1 MSETTSSCPICK
13 GVGYLRTD
21 VPYGHPQFGK
31 PIACACK
38 EAERAEKRRQHL
50 YALSNLAALH
60 EMSFA
65 TFNKRV
71 PGVLEAFR
79 AAWAFAQRPVGWLL
93 LVGPNGCGKTH
104 LAAAVANACL
114 LQEKSVLFVITPD
127 LLDHLRATF
136 APTSTVAYDELF
148 WRIREAEVL
157 VIDDLGTEQPS
168 PWAAEKLFQLF
179 NHRYTGR
186 LPTVITANKAGLQAV
201 DARISSRLADASLV
215 RTVILDEATDYRPH
229 RTTPKVVDTEQVS
242 NPRYE
247 TKRSIQHDDRQTRRS
262 RATIPVRHETIRF

>member
-1 MSETTSSCPICK
+1 MSGTVSSCLICK
-13 GVGYLRTD
+13 GAGYLRAD

-38 EAERAEKRRQHL
+38 EAEWAQRRRRQL
-50 YALSNLAALH
+50 IEMSNLAALRDK
-60 EMSFA
+60 SFV

-79 AAWAFAQRPVGWLL
+79 AARAFAQHPLGWLL

-104 LAAAVANACL
+104 LAVAIANACL
-114 LQEKSVLFVITPD
+114 LQERAVLFVTAPD

-148 WRIREAEVL
+148 GRIREAEVL

-168 PWAAEKLFQLF
+168 SWAGEKLFQLI
-179 NHRYTGR
+179 NHRYNGS
-186 LPTVITANKAGLQAV
+186 LPTVITANEAGLQAV
-201 DARISSRLADASLV
+201 DARIRSRLSDTGLV
-215 RTVILDEATDYRPH
+215 RTVTIDEATDYRPH
-229 RTTPKVVDTEQVS
+229 RATAKVVDTEQTS
-242 NPRYE
+242 YPRYE
-247 TKRSIQHDDRQTRRS
+247 TEGGIQHEERQTRQS
-262 RATIPVRHETIRF
+262 RATIPVRHETTGF